1 MHEIDTYSYRC
12 GVMDCFCEMVRAG
25 VKSLALSHPVD
36 SQAEWDELASFAD
49 QIARHYGVR
58 YINYQRSLKIA
69 DN

>member
-36 SQAEWDELASFAD
+36 SRAE
-49 QIARHYGVR
+49 
-58 YINYQRSLKIA
+58 
-69 DN
+69 